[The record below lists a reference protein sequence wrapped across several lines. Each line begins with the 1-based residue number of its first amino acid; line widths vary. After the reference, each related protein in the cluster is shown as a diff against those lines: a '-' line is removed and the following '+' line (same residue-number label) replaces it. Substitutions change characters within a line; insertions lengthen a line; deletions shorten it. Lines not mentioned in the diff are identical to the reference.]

1 MKLQRER
8 PTDVLS
14 HYVYIRTY
22 PHTFNATYNII
33 LMVLLLGMANPN
45 REGALEGRLSEGGCF
60 GESLLKGKADAL
72 HYAG

>member
-1 MKLQRER
+1 MLCN
-8 PTDVLS
+8 PS
-14 HYVYIRTY
+14 
-22 PHTFNATYNII
+22 PHGHHATYVDII

-45 REGALEGRLSEGGCF
+45 REGALEGRISEGGCF